1 MQRHIW
7 NKGKTN
13 MEQFQYT
20 NVFRAAFAREATW
33 GAGLKHPQ
41 LARVLGLSLL
51 EPPCAALDRG
61 DAAPLPTILRMDR
74 KLK

>member
-1 MQRHIW
+1 MAGFYLCH
-7 NKGKTN
+7 
-13 MEQFQYT
+13 
-20 NVFRAAFAREATW
+20 RAAFAREATW

-61 DAAPLPTILRMDR
+61 DAVPLPTILKTERR
-74 KLK
+74 LR

>member
-1 MQRHIW
+1 MCSYER
-7 NKGKTN
+7 
-13 MEQFQYT
+13 
-20 NVFRAAFAREATW
+20 VCFRAAFAREATW

-61 DAAPLPTILRMDR
+61 EAACLPTILRR
-74 KLK
+74 EKKLRLVLIPLCTLFNNI

>member
-1 MQRHIW
+1 ML
-7 NKGKTN
+7 
-13 MEQFQYT
+13 EVDF
-20 NVFRAAFAREATW
+20 NVALFADRAAFAREATW

-61 DAAPLPTILRMDR
+61 DAAPLPTILRQDR